1 MKIKL
6 CISVDEK
13 SIDLI
18 EKQIREK
25 KFRNR
30 SHAFEY
36 AIHSLLNEG
45 DDEK

>member
-13 SIDLI
+13 TLDVIQ
-18 EKQIREK
+18 EKIRSG

-36 AIHSLLNEG
+36 SVLKYILDE
-45 DDEK
+45 DDK